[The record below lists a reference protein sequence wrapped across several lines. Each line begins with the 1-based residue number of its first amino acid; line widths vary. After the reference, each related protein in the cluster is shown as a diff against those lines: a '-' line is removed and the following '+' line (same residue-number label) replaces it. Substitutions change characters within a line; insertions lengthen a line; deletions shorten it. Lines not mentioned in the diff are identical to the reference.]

1 MVGEH
6 KGTEESISMFLLVSF
21 WQQTSSQHPRGN
33 RDLEQ

>member
-6 KGTEESISMFLLVSF
+6 KGTEESISIFSLVS
-21 WQQTSSQHPRGN
+21 WQQTSSQHLRGN

>member
-6 KGTEESISMFLLVSF
+6 KGSEESISSFALVS
-21 WQQTSSQHPRGN
+21 WQQTSSQHPTGN